1 MKELL
6 TLKEAASLAGRTTK
20 TIKNYIKQ
28 GKITNFFLVEGKYG
42 QEYRINVKD
51 VEPLVKKSG
60 AHSPGKK
67 GGSSGKISAF
77 SENNELHSGNV
88 SGDEIYDRPEYQFLL
103 RRNDEILMDLGRCQ
117 AKVEELEKSDLQLRQ
132 ELEEK
137 NMLIA
142 MLMKKQPS
150 GDGGD

>member
-28 GKITNFFLVEGKYG
+28 GKITNFFLVDGKYG

-51 VEPLVKKSG
+51 VQPLIKKQG
-60 AHSPGKK
+60 GNSPGKH
-67 GGSSGKISAF
+67 GRTSGKHGHSHDT
-77 SENNELHSGNV
+77 SELQGGNAV
-88 SGDEIYDRPEYQFLL
+88 GGDIYDRPEYQFLL
-103 RRNDEILMDLGRCQ
+103 RRNDEILMDLGRSQ
-117 AKVEELEKSDLQLRQ
+117 ARVEKLESSNLELRQ

-137 NMLIA
+137 NMLIS
-142 MLMKKQPS
+142 MLMEKKPS
-150 GDGGD
+150 KSGND

>member
-51 VEPLVKKSG
+51 VQPLVKKT
-60 AHSPGKK
+60 GKS
-67 GGSSGKISAF
+67 SSGKGGVS
-77 SENNELHSGNV
+77 SGK
-88 SGDEIYDRPEYQFLL
+88 SGDSNDNNGLQEAASSQEEIYDRPEYQFLL
-103 RRNDEILMDLGRCQ
+103 RRNDEILMELGRCR
-117 AKVEELEKSDLQLRQ
+117 AKVENLERSDLQLRQ

-137 NMLIA
+137 NMLIS
-142 MLMKKQPS
+142 MLMKKEPPENQE
-150 GDGGD
+150 G

>member
-1 MKELL
+1 MRELL

-42 QEYRINVKD
+42 QEYRINVRD
-51 VEPLVKKSG
+51 IEPLIKQ
-60 AHSPGKK
+60 GKK
-67 GGSSGKISAF
+67 VRKRPLGLTGEKEINASVINKMAGEFISP
-77 SENNELHSGNV
+77 E
-88 SGDEIYDRPEYQFLL
+88 DIYERPEYKFLL
-103 RRNDEILMDLGRCQ
+103 RRNDEMLMEVGRCREQ
-117 AKVEELEKSDLQLRQ
+117 VKNLKRTTLELRQ

-142 MLMKKQPS
+142 MLMKKEQGS
-150 GDGGD
+150 

>member
-6 TLKEAASLAGRTTK
+6 TLKEAAALTGRTKK

-42 QEYRINVKD
+42 QEYRINLKD
-51 VEPLVKKSG
+51 LEPLRKKAGKRSAAEG
-60 AHSPGKK
+60 GTTPGKTSEDADIY
-67 GGSSGKISAF
+67 GFSREAISP
-77 SENNELHSGNV
+77 E
-88 SGDEIYDRPEYQFLL
+88 EIYDRPEYRFLL
-103 RRNDEILMDLGRCQ
+103 RRNDEILMELGRCRGR
-117 AKVEELEKSDLQLRQ
+117 VEKIESSNLRLKQ

-142 MLMKKQPS
+142 MLSKKKSSP
-150 GDGGD
+150 